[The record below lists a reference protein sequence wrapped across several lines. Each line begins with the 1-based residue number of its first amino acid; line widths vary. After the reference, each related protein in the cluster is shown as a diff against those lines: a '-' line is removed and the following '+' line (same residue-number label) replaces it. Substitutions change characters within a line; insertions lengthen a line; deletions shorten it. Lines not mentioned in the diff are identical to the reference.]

1 MNNIEQ
7 TKNAK
12 EFVER
17 WTGRGD
23 EKQDAQSY
31 WRDLLVN
38 VLGVPSA
45 TLANFINFERKVQG
59 GFIDAF
65 IEDTGVLIE
74 QKSLGVDL
82 SKPQKQSDG
91 SELTPYGQASR
102 YAAKLPFSLRPRW
115 IITSNFDTILVYDQE
130 NDPSGQEPY
139 EIRLS
144 DLPNELYR
152 LSFIT
157 DKANS
162 RLERERE
169 LSVKAGEVVGK
180 LYASLSSQYQ
190 NIEDDTNE
198 QRSLNIL
205 IVRLVFLLY
214 AEDAGL
220 LQHHGALYDY
230 LKPIPVPQMR
240 QAIIDLFRVL
250 DTPDGSGGTE
260 NKRDP
265 YLAPELLEFP
275 YINGGLFSEE
285 NIIVPQFTDQ
295 IKLDLL
301 VEASSKFDWSDVS
314 PTIFGAVFE
323 STLNPETRRAGGMH
337 YTSIEDIHKVIDP
350 LFLDDLR
357 HELESIEA
365 LKTDRDRK
373 IKLKAFQKKLGSID
387 ILDPA
392 CGSGNFLTESY
403 LSLRKLENRV
413 IEGLVGEQ
421 MGLGFE
427 GENNPIQVKLS
438 QFYGIEINDFAVSV
452 AKTALWIAESQMIE
466 ATQEIILQVLDFLP
480 LKSNSNIVHKNA
492 LRYEWGD
499 LLPAEK
505 CNYIIGNPPF
515 YGSSMCSPDQKQ
527 EIVDLYGR
535 IKLSNSLD
543 YVSGWYYK
551 AAEMMQINPNIK
563 AAFVSTNSICQGE
576 QVFPIWNTL
585 IERFGIHIDFAWTT
599 FIWNSEAT
607 NKAHVHCVIV
617 GFSRC
622 GDGPRRLFHSK
633 GDDQT
638 ICVNISPYLIDGP
651 TVLVAS
657 SAKPISAGYPVMKNG
672 SKPTDGGW
680 YLFSSEEKDAFIE
693 EEPESSRFFRPWVGS
708 EEFINNKERW
718 CLYLG
723 NASPSDVANMPKVQE
738 RIEAVRKVRLGEGP
752 NSKGK
757 IASKRPPLPTQKAAE
772 TPMRFFHDN
781 VQNDPYLIIP
791 KVSSERRRYIPI
803 GFVPSEVIA
812 SDLVSTAEHAT
823 LYDFGV
829 LTSNAHNAW
838 MRTVAGRL
846 KSDYRY
852 TPGLVYN
859 TFVWPDPTPEQ
870 RQAIETAAQAVLDAR
885 AAHPGLSLAELYD
898 PDKMPL
904 DLLDAHTNLDHEVES
919 AYGVDFNGDEEKM
932 VAHLFTLY
940 LEAVNH

>member
-12 EFVER
+12 EFVNR

-45 TLANFINFERKVQG
+45 SLANFISFERKVQG

-91 SELTPYGQASR
+91 SELTPYGQAAR

-130 NDPSGQEPY
+130 NDPPGNEPY
-139 EIRLS
+139 EIRLT

-190 NIEDDTNE
+190 NIEEDPNE

-265 YLAPELLEFP
+265 YLASELLEFP

-337 YTSIEDIHKVIDP
+337 YTSIENIHKVIDP

-373 IKLKAFQKKLGSID
+373 IKLKAFQRKLSTIN

-413 IEGLVGEQ
+413 IEGLIGEQ
-421 MGLGFE
+421 MGIGFE
-427 GENNPIQVKLS
+427 GETSTIQVKLS

-466 ATQEIILQVLDFLP
+466 ATQEIVMQVLDFLP
-480 LKSNSNIVHKNA
+480 LKSNSNIVQGNA
-492 LRYEWGD
+492 LRMDWND
-499 LLPAEK
+499 VLPTER
-505 CNYIIGNPPF
+505 CTYIVGNPP
-515 YGSSMCSPDQKQ
+515 YKGHLGRAEEQVEDLKQ
-527 EIVDLYGR
+527 VWNVNNIGR
-535 IKLSNSLD
+535 RD
-543 YVSGWYYK
+543 YVSGWFKK
-551 AAEMMQINPNIK
+551 AVDYAETNPSIDW
-563 AAFVSTNSICQGE
+563 AFVATNSIAMGE
-576 QVFPIWNTL
+576 PVAALFNYIFDHGWR
-585 IERFGIHIDFAWTT
+585 IEFAHQT
-599 FIWNSEAT
+599 FEWDSESKESA
-607 NKAHVHCVIV
+607 AVHVVIV
-617 GFSRC
+617 GFTKKP
-622 GDGPRRLFHSK
+622 GDSLLFEYE
-633 GDDQT
+633 T
-638 ICVNISPYLIDGP
+638 IKSSPTMRKVANLNGYLLPGVNIAVEQRRTPLSPILTEVTMG
-651 TVLVAS
+651 
-657 SAKPISAGYPVMKNG
+657 
-672 SKPTDGGW
+672 
-680 YLFSSEEKDAFIE
+680 
-693 EEPESSRFFRPWVGS
+693 
-708 EEFINNKERW
+708 
-718 CLYLG
+718 
-723 NASPSDVANMPKVQE
+723 NMPRAKNLI
-738 RIEAVRKVRLGEGP
+738 IEADEVTRFQADP
-752 NSKGK
+752 
-757 IASKRPPLPTQKAAE
+757 IASKYIHPFVMGRELIHADERYCLWMYVHDPADIEKSTLLKDRLNAVAAE
-772 TPMRFFHDN
+772 RLASKTKSTQEMSKTPWLFGQHAFVPKN
-781 VQNDPYLIIP
+781 NYLGIP
-791 KVSSERRRYIPI
+791 SVFSERREYATVDFLDPNVIPGNKIYVCDDPDGLQFALMSSKWFILWQKAI
-803 GFVPSEVIA
+803 GGRIKNDPNFSNTVVWNNFPLPS
-812 SDLVSTAEHAT
+812 VSQESKQQ
-823 LYDFGV
+823 LID
-829 LTSNAHNAW
+829 
-838 MRTVAGRL
+838 AGKTILSVRHQYP
-846 KSDYRY
+846 S
-852 TPGLVYN
+852 
-859 TFVWPDPTPEQ
+859 Q
-870 RQAIETAAQAVLDAR
+870 
-885 AAHPGLSLAELYD
+885 SLADLYD
-898 PDKMPL
+898 PDKMPS
-904 DLLDAHTNLDHEVES
+904 DLLEAHQALDRTVEEV
-919 AYGVDFNGDEEKM
+919 YGVDFNGDEEKI
-932 VAHLFTLY
+932 VAHLFKLY
-940 LEAVNH
+940 ADAIGGV

>member
-17 WTGRGD
+17 WMGRGD

-38 VLGVPSA
+38 VLGVPSS
-45 TLANFINFERKVQG
+45 TLANFISFERKVQG

-74 QKSLGVDL
+74 QKSLGIDL
-82 SKPQKQSDG
+82 FKPQKQSDG
-91 SELTPYGQASR
+91 SELTPYGQAAR

-115 IITSNFDTILVYDQE
+115 IITSNFDSILVYDQE

-144 DLPNELYR
+144 DLPSELYR

-169 LSVKAGEVVGK
+169 LSVKAGDVVGK

-190 NIEDDTNE
+190 NIDDDPNE

-260 NKRDP
+260 DKRDP

-337 YTSIEDIHKVIDP
+337 YTSIENIHKVIDP

-373 IKLKAFQKKLGSID
+373 IRLRAFQKKLGSIN

-421 MGLGFE
+421 MGIGFE

-480 LKSNSNIVHKNA
+480 LKSNSNIVEGNA
-492 LRYEWGD
+492 LRMDWND
-499 LLPAEK
+499 VLPAER
-505 CNYIIGNPPF
+505 CSYIAGNPPF
-515 YGSSMCSPDQKQ
+515 VG
-527 EIVDLYGR
+527 DLSKEQRADRELVFG
-535 IKLSNSLD
+535 KKGGVLD
-543 YVSGWYYK
+543 YVACWYKK
-551 AAEMMQINPNIK
+551 ASDYMNGTQIVT
-563 AAFVSTNSICQGE
+563 AFVSTNSITQGQ
-576 QVFPIWNTL
+576 QVEPLWKILF
-585 IERFGIHIDFAWTT
+585 EEGIHIVFAYQSFVWR
-599 FIWNSEAT
+599 NEAL
-607 NKAHVHCVIV
+607 NQAHVHVVII
-617 GFSRC
+617 GFAYANSKEK
-622 GDGPRRLFHSK
+622 RLYLNDEHSMVV
-633 GDDQT
+633 D
-638 ICVNISPYLIDGP
+638 NINGYLQNQP
-651 TVLVAS
+651 NYFVSTRS
-657 SAKPISAGYPVMKNG
+657 KPICEVPEMIRGGEATDWGHFMLTGDERSNLLRNDPAVEKWIRPFTQGYELINGIDRYCLWLEGAG
-672 SKPTDGGW
+672 
-680 YLFSSEEKDAFIE
+680 IE
-693 EEPESSRFFRPWVGS
+693 EM
-708 EEFINNKERW
+708 KEHPAVW
-718 CLYLG
+718 
-723 NASPSDVANMPKVQE
+723 E
-738 RIEAVRKVRLGEGP
+738 RVEAVRNMRAAS
-752 NSKGK
+752 SKK
-757 IASKRPPLPTQKAAE
+757 ATQKKAE
-772 TPMRFFHDN
+772 TPWLFGE
-781 VQNDPYLIIP
+781 IIRIEGP
-791 KVSSERRRYIPI
+791 EYIAVPQVSSQRRDYIPI
-803 GFVPSEVIA
+803 ALKSSTCVPGNKLLTIPNGG
-812 SDLVSTAEHAT
+812 
-823 LYDFGV
+823 LYEFGV
-829 LTSNAHNAW
+829 VSSAIHNAW
-838 MRTVAGRL
+838 MRATCGRM
-846 KSDYRY
+846 KSDYQY
-852 TPGLVYN
+852 SATIVYN
-859 TFVWPDPTPEQ
+859 NFIWPSPSEEQ
-870 RQAIETAAQAVLDAR
+870 RRKIETAAQAVLDIRDAY
-885 AAHPGLSLAELYD
+885 PEQSLADLYD
-898 PDKMPL
+898 PDKMPSNLLEAHHAL
-904 DLLDAHTNLDHEVES
+904 DRAVEG
-919 AYGVDFNGDEEKM
+919 AYGVDFDGDEEKI
-932 VAHLFTLY
+932 VAHLFKLY
-940 LEAVNH
+940 AEAIKETQDGQ

>member
-38 VLGVPSA
+38 VLGVPSS
-45 TLANFINFERKVQG
+45 TLANFISFERKVQG

-74 QKSLGVDL
+74 QKSLGIDL

-91 SELTPYGQASR
+91 SELTPYGQAAR

-130 NDPSGQEPY
+130 KDPSGQEPY
-139 EIRLS
+139 EIRLC

-190 NIEDDTNE
+190 NIQDDPNE

-337 YTSIEDIHKVIDP
+337 YTSIENIHKVIDP

-357 HELESIEA
+357 KELESIEA

-373 IKLKAFQKKLGSID
+373 IRLKAFQKKLGTIN

-413 IEGLVGEQ
+413 IEGLIGEQ
-421 MGLGFE
+421 IGIGFE

-480 LKSNSNIVHKNA
+480 LKSNSNIVQGNA
-492 LRYEWGD
+492 LRMDWND
-499 LLPAEK
+499 VLPADR
-505 CNYIIGNPPF
+505 CSYIVGNPPF
-515 YGSSMCSPDQKQ
+515 VGSAMRSKNQTS
-527 EIVDLYGR
+527 DLEFVFREEKKWG
-535 IKLSNSLD
+535 KCD
-543 YVSGWYYK
+543 YCVGWYKK
-551 AAEMMQINPNIK
+551 AADYMKGTNCK
-563 AAFVSTNSICQGE
+563 AALVSTNSITQGE
-576 QVFPIWNTL
+576 QVEPTWKRL
-585 IERFGIHIDFAWTT
+585 LDEGICIDFAWET
-599 FIWNSEAT
+599 FIWNSEAIDQ
-607 NKAHVHCVIV
+607 AHVHCVII
-617 GFSRC
+617 GFSYTK
-622 GDGPRRLFHSK
+622 PKERRLFSES
-633 GDDQT
+633 G
-638 ICVNISPYLIDGP
+638 VRVVSNINGYLIDAENLFLP
-651 TVLVAS
+651 SRTS
-657 SAKPISAGYPVMKNG
+657 SPDDRHKNIIQG
-672 SKPTDGGW
+672 SKPVDGGGLTLKPEERDVFLRLYPELEDIIKP
-680 YLFSSEEKDAFIE
+680 YLGAEEYLK
-693 EEPESSRFFRPWVGS
+693 
-708 EEFINNKERW
+708 NKERYCFW
-718 CLYLG
+718 LKGVDPARY
-723 NASPSDVANMPKVQE
+723 SDNPVLQE
-738 RIEAVRKVRLGEGP
+738 RFEIVRKQREGSP
-752 NSKGK
+752 TKEFRECAKSPHLFVQDRKPDEDYLLIPRMSSG
-757 IASKRPPLPTQKAAE
+757 RRQYLP
-772 TPMRFFHDN
+772 
-781 VQNDPYLIIP
+781 VGYLD
-791 KVSSERRRYIPI
+791 KNT
-803 GFVPSEVIA
+803 VPSEQAYIIPNA
-812 SDLVSTAEHAT
+812 N
-823 LYDFGV
+823 LYDFG
-829 LTSNAHNAW
+829 LISSRMHNTW
-838 MRTVAGRL
+838 MKTVSGRL

-852 TPGLVYN
+852 SPVVYN
-859 TFVWPDPTPEQ
+859 TFISPAAGPETVQ
-870 RQAIETAAQAVLDAR
+870 IVESAAQAVLNAR
-885 AAHPGLSLAELYD
+885 SNHPDLSLAQLYD

-904 DLLDAHTNLDHEVES
+904 DLLEAHQALDRVVEE
-919 AYGVDFNGDEEKM
+919 AYGVDFNGDEEKIVSHM
-932 VAHLFTLY
+932 FKLY
-940 LEAVNH
+940 ADAAGKAQNGS

>member
-38 VLGVPSA
+38 VLGVPSS
-45 TLANFINFERKVQG
+45 TLANFISFERKVQG

-74 QKSLGVDL
+74 QKSLGIDL

-91 SELTPYGQASR
+91 SELTPYGQAAR

-130 NDPSGQEPY
+130 KDPSGQEPY
-139 EIRLS
+139 EIRLC

-190 NIEDDTNE
+190 NIQDDPNE

-337 YTSIEDIHKVIDP
+337 YTSIENIHKVIDP

-357 HELESIEA
+357 KELESIEA

-373 IKLKAFQKKLGSID
+373 IRLKAFQKKLGTIN

-413 IEGLVGEQ
+413 IEGLIGEQ
-421 MGLGFE
+421 IGIGFE

-480 LKSNSNIVHKNA
+480 LKSNSNIVQGNA
-492 LRYEWGD
+492 LRMDWND
-499 LLPAEK
+499 VLPADR
-505 CNYIIGNPPF
+505 CSYIVGNPPF
-515 YGSSMCSPDQKQ
+515 VGSAMRSKNQTS
-527 EIVDLYGR
+527 DL
-535 IKLSNSLD
+535 
-543 YVSGWYYK
+543 
-551 AAEMMQINPNIK
+551 E
-563 AAFVSTNSICQGE
+563 FV
-576 QVFPIWNTL
+576 F
-585 IERFGIHIDFAWTT
+585 R
-599 FIWNSEAT
+599 
-607 NKAHVHCVIV
+607 
-617 GFSRC
+617 
-622 GDGPRRLFHSK
+622 
-633 GDDQT
+633 
-638 ICVNISPYLIDGP
+638 
-651 TVLVAS
+651 
-657 SAKPISAGYPVMKNG
+657 
-672 SKPTDGGW
+672 
-680 YLFSSEEKDAFIE
+680 EEK
-693 EEPESSRFFRPWVGS
+693 SG
-708 EEFINNKERW
+708 
-718 CLYLG
+718 
-723 NASPSDVANMPKVQE
+723 AS
-738 RIEAVRKVRLGEGP
+738 
-752 NSKGK
+752 
-757 IASKRPPLPTQKAAE
+757 
-772 TPMRFFHDN
+772 
-781 VQNDPYLIIP
+781 
-791 KVSSERRRYIPI
+791 
-803 GFVPSEVIA
+803 VI
-812 SDLVSTAEHAT
+812 TA
-823 LYDFGV
+823 
-829 LTSNAHNAW
+829 
-838 MRTVAGRL
+838 
-846 KSDYRY
+846 
-852 TPGLVYN
+852 
-859 TFVWPDPTPEQ
+859 
-870 RQAIETAAQAVLDAR
+870 
-885 AAHPGLSLAELYD
+885 
-898 PDKMPL
+898 
-904 DLLDAHTNLDHEVES
+904 
-919 AYGVDFNGDEEKM
+919 
-932 VAHLFTLY
+932 
-940 LEAVNH
+940 